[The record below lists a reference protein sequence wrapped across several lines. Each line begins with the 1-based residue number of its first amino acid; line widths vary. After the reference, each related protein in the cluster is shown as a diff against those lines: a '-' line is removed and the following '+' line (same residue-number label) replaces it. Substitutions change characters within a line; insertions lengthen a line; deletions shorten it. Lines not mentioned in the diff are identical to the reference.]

1 MEKSIQQLN
10 GLALAYIGDAAYE
23 LYIRSHLIKRG
34 MVKAN
39 HLHTEAV
46 KYVSGKAQAGIIH
59 YLLEKNHLTDQE
71 KRIVRR
77 GRNAKSASIPKNIS
91 VQDYRYSTGFEA
103 LIGYLHLTKDSNRLK
118 EIFQKSVRFIEGNGS
133 DE

>member
-1 MEKSIQQLN
+1 MEKSAKQLN
-10 GLALAYIGDAAYE
+10 GLTLAYIGDAVYE
-23 LYIRSHLIKRG
+23 LYIRNYLIKQG
-34 MVKAN
+34 IIKAN

-46 KYVSGKAQAGIIH
+46 KYVSGKAQAKIIH
-59 YLLEKNHLTDQE
+59 YFLAKDLLTDDE
-71 KRIVRR
+71 KRIVYR

-103 LIGYLHLTKDSNRLK
+103 LVGYLHLTKADDRLK
-118 EIFQKSVRFIEGNGS
+118 EIFQKSVRLIEGNGF